1 MSARGRESLD
11 SYNLGME
18 FSLDV
23 LSRLMRDSAVRGL
36 SITRELQPLGGR
48 GDAVSPPTFAQAEG
62 DEKGP
67 RYVWS
72 ERRIADETVK
82 TCLLDSPA
90 SQANRIEE
98 SLLALVQSGNLSLPV
113 HRLHVPNLGTLT
125 DLELPHRTYDAAVG
139 TAKLADGTRWADSTV
154 AKKIRGASRKNAAA
168 LLEHAPLIL
177 VLGGWDS
184 HSGMASNAWQGRHE
198 KAVWSKVV
206 AIDAFKMN
214 RPGGRLDPMGLPS
227 SDKKVNLSDSS
238 EVPTEEQKTALK
250 NLAEEQNVTKIEQG
264 LKRLAKDLSEKQA
277 AKKLSDQGLG
287 VVPPS
292 MAKFPRLSITMRH
305 AEQRSVISFG
315 VFRKI
320 GFGGNDKDRVAREFL
335 AALGILGL
343 AALHR
348 DGGHL
353 RSECD
358 LVCERSNGWQI
369 RRDDSPD
376 ELLSGITVER
386 SLEVV
391 QEALSR
397 FPSSKLGFRKD
408 PIDLQVHENLVAA
421 MGRGES

>member
-1 MSARGRESLD
+1 MV
-11 SYNLGME
+11 

-23 LSRLMRDSAVRGL
+23 LSTLMADSEVRGL
-36 SITRELQPLGGR
+36 SITRELQPLGGH

-72 ERRIADETVK
+72 ERRIGDETVK

-98 SLLALVQSGNLSLPV
+98 SLLELVQSEKLSLPL
-113 HRLHVPNLGTLT
+113 HRMDVPNIGVLT
-125 DLELPHRTYDAAVG
+125 DLELPHRAYDAAVG
-139 TAKLADGTRWADSTV
+139 TATLADGTRWDDSTV
-154 AKKIRGASRKNAAA
+154 AKQIRAASRKNATA

-184 HSGMASNAWQGRHE
+184 HSGTAANAWQGRHE
-198 KAVWSKVV
+198 KAVWSKIV
-206 AIDAFKMN
+206 ALDAFKMN

-227 SDKKVNLSDSS
+227 SDAV
-238 EVPTEEQKTALK
+238 
-250 NLAEEQNVTKIEQG
+250 
-264 LKRLAKDLSEKQA
+264 DLGA
-277 AKKLSDQGLG
+277 GNKKLVDQGLG

-292 MAKFPRLSITMRH
+292 MDKFPRLSITMRH

-315 VFRKI
+315 VFRRI
-320 GFGGNDKDRVAREFL
+320 GFGGNGKDSVARDFL

-348 DGGHL
+348 SGGHL

-358 LVCERSNGWQI
+358 LVCERTDGWQI

-376 ELLSGITVER
+376 EPLSGITVER

-391 QEALSR
+391 REALDR
-397 FPSSKLGFRKD
+397 FPSSKLAFRKD
-408 PIDLQVHENLVAA
+408 PIDLKVHEHLVAA
-421 MGRGES
+421 MGRSES

>member
-1 MSARGRESLD
+1 MV
-11 SYNLGME
+11 

-23 LSRLMRDSAVRGL
+23 LSTLMAESAVRGL

-62 DEKGP
+62 EERGP

-72 ERRIADETVK
+72 ERRIGDETVR

-90 SQANRIEE
+90 SQANRMEE
-98 SLLALVQSGNLSLPV
+98 SLLDLVQSDKLTLPL
-113 HRLHVPNLGTLT
+113 HRMDVPNIGVLT
-125 DLELPHRTYDAAVG
+125 DLELPHRAYDAAIG
-139 TAKLADGTRWADSTV
+139 TATLADGTKWADSKI
-154 AKKIRGASRKNAAA
+154 AKQIREASRKNATA

-184 HSGMASNAWQGRHE
+184 HSGTAANAWQGRHE

-206 AIDAFKMN
+206 AVDAFRMN

-227 SDKKVNLSDSS
+227 SDKV
-238 EVPTEEQKTALK
+238 
-250 NLAEEQNVTKIEQG
+250 
-264 LKRLAKDLSEKQA
+264 DLGDGS
-277 AKKLSDQGLG
+277 KKLVDQGLG

-292 MAKFPRLSITMRH
+292 MDKFPRLSITMRH

-315 VFRKI
+315 VFRRI
-320 GFGGNDKDRVAREFL
+320 GFGGNGKDNVARDYL

-343 AALHR
+343 AVLHR
-348 DGGHL
+348 SGGHL

-358 LVCERSNGWQI
+358 LVCEHTDGWQI

-376 ELLSGITVER
+376 EALSGITVES
-386 SLEVV
+386 SLMVV
-391 QEALSR
+391 KEALGR
-397 FPSSKLGFRKD
+397 FSSSKIAFRKE
-408 PIDLQVHENLVAA
+408 PIDLTVHENLVAA
-421 MGRGES
+421 MGRSSS

>member
-1 MSARGRESLD
+1 
-11 SYNLGME
+11 ME

-23 LSRLMRDSAVRGL
+23 LSRLMDDSSVRGL

-48 GDAVSPPTFAQAEG
+48 GDAVSPPTFAQPEG
-62 DEKGP
+62 EEKGP

-72 ERRIADETVK
+72 ERRIAGETVK
-82 TCLLDSPA
+82 ICLLDSSA

-98 SLLALVQSGNLSLPV
+98 ALLALVQSGDLSLPL

-125 DLELPHRTYDAAVG
+125 DLELPHRAYDAAVG

-198 KAVWSKVV
+198 KAIWSKIV

-227 SDKKVNLSDSS
+227 SDKVNLSDRSK
-238 EVPTEEQKTALK
+238 VPTEEQKTALQK
-250 NLAEEQNVTKIEQG
+250 LAHEQSVTKIEQG
-264 LKRLAKDLSEKQA
+264 LKKLAKGLSENQT

-315 VFRKI
+315 VFRNL

-348 DGGHL
+348 SGGHL

-358 LVCERSNGWQI
+358 LVCEGTDGWQI

-376 ELLSGITVER
+376 EPLSGITVER
-386 SLEVV
+386 SLKVV
-391 QEALSR
+391 QDALSR

-408 PIDLQVHENLVAA
+408 PIDLEVHENLVAA
-421 MGRGES
+421 MDRGDS